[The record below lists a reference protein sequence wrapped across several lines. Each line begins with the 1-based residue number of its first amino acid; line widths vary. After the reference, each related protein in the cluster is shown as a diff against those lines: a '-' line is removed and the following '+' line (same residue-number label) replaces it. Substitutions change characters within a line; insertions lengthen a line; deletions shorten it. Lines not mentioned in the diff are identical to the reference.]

1 LQLANGKLSVKVPVV
16 DAISWNQWFGVRQS
30 GGCLRPP
37 FSKQEAMSRSMSVK
51 NAKISV
57 NDSTSNEK
65 MTFTLAGAL
74 HGAKCAIPLALSVFA
89 VGIVFG
95 VLAQQAKLSVP
106 NALLMSALV
115 YAGASQ
121 FVALS
126 LWTAI
131 PFPVMA
137 IILTTFIVNM
147 RHLLMGASLRPWFS
161 KLSPWKIY
169 VSVFFMV
176 DESWALTMSNF
187 AKGGRDSAF
196 LLGSGFIL
204 YIAWVSSAIIGRT
217 AGAWI
222 QNPALWGL
230 DFAFTAVF
238 IALLVGM
245 WKGKS
250 NLLPWAV
257 AAVVA
262 VAAAHLLPGKWYIL
276 LGGISGSLVGASTD
290 AK

>member
-1 LQLANGKLSVKVPVV
+1 MTIQ
-16 DAISWNQWFGVRQS
+16 
-30 GGCLRPP
+30 
-37 FSKQEAMSRSMSVK
+37 
-51 NAKISV
+51 NAKISS
-57 NDSTSNEK
+57 NDTTTSEK
-65 MTFTLAGAL
+65 MTFTLSGVL
-74 HGAKCAIPLALSVFA
+74 LGAKRAITLALSVFA
-89 VGIVFG
+89 VGVVFG
-95 VLAQQAKLSVP
+95 VLARQTGLSVLD
-106 NALLMSALV
+106 ALLMSGLV

-131 PFPVMA
+131 PFPVTA

-169 VSVFFMV
+169 TSVFFMV
-176 DESWALTMSNF
+176 DESWALTMSDF
-187 AKGGRDSAF
+187 AKGGRDAGF
-196 LLGSGFIL
+196 LLGSGFTL
-204 YIAWVSSAIIGRT
+204 YLAWVSSAVIGRT

-222 QNPALWGL
+222 QNPAQWGL

-238 IALLVGM
+238 LALLVGM

-257 AAVVA
+257 AAIVA

-276 LGGISGSLVGASTD
+276 LGGIAGSVVGAITN

>member
-1 LQLANGKLSVKVPVV
+1 MAVQKANVSES
-16 DAISWNQWFGVRQS
+16 DYT
-30 GGCLRPP
+30 
-37 FSKQEAMSRSMSVK
+37 
-51 NAKISV
+51 
-57 NDSTSNEK
+57 TSEK
-65 MTFTLAGAL
+65 MTFTFAGML
-74 HGAKCAIPLALSVFA
+74 RGAKRTIPLAISGFA
-89 VGIVFG
+89 IGIVFG
-95 VLAQQAKLSVP
+95 VLARQAKLSTMD
-106 NALLMSALV
+106 ALLMSGLV

-131 PFPVMA
+131 PFPVTA

-161 KLSPWKIY
+161 RVSPWKVY
-169 VSVFFMV
+169 TSVFFMV
-176 DESWALTMSNF
+176 DESWALTTSDF
-187 AKGGRDSAF
+187 AKGGRDAGF
-196 LLGSGFIL
+196 LFGSGFIL
-204 YIAWVSSAIIGRT
+204 YVAWVSPAVIGRT
-217 AGAWI
+217 VGAWI
-222 QNPALWGL
+222 QNPVQWGL

-238 IALLVGM
+238 TALLVGM

-262 VAAAHLLPGKWYIL
+262 VAAAHWLPGKWYIL
-276 LGGISGSLVGASTD
+276 LGGVAGSIVGAFTD

>member
-1 LQLANGKLSVKVPVV
+1 M
-16 DAISWNQWFGVRQS
+16 S
-30 GGCLRPP
+30 G
-37 FSKQEAMSRSMSVK
+37 FIAMQK
-51 NAKISV
+51 TKISE
-57 NDSTSNEK
+57 NNSDTSEK

-74 HGAKCAIPLALSVFA
+74 LGAKRAIPLAISVFA

-95 VLAQQAKLSVP
+95 VLARQAKLSVVD
-106 NALLMSALV
+106 ALLMSGLV

-131 PFPVMA
+131 PFPVTT

-147 RHLLMGASLRPWFS
+147 RHLLMGASLRPWFA

-169 VSVFFMV
+169 TSVFFMV
-176 DESWALTMSNF
+176 DESWALTMSEF
-187 AKGGRDSAF
+187 ANGGRDAGF
-196 LLGSGFIL
+196 LFGSGFML
-204 YIAWVSSAIIGRT
+204 YLAWVSSAIIGRT

-222 QNPALWGL
+222 QNPAQWGL

-238 IALLVGM
+238 IALLAGM

-262 VAAAHLLPGKWYIL
+262 VAAAHWLPGKWYIL
-276 LGGISGSLVGASTD
+276 LGGVAGSVVGAFTN

>member
-1 LQLANGKLSVKVPVV
+1 VQKASASER
-16 DAISWNQWFGVRQS
+16 DIA
-30 GGCLRPP
+30 
-37 FSKQEAMSRSMSVK
+37 
-51 NAKISV
+51 
-57 NDSTSNEK
+57 TSDK
-65 MTFTLAGAL
+65 MTFTLTGML
-74 HGAKCAIPLALSVFA
+74 LGAKRTIPLAISGFA
-89 VGIVFG
+89 IGIVFG
-95 VLAQQAKLSVP
+95 VLARQAKLSVLD
-106 NALLMSALV
+106 AMLMSGLV

-126 LWTAI
+126 LWTVI
-131 PFPVMA
+131 PFPVTT
-137 IILTTFIVNM
+137 IILTTFIVNL

-161 KLSPWKIY
+161 ELSPWKVY
-169 VSVFFMV
+169 TSVFFMV
-176 DESWALTMSNF
+176 DESWAMTMSDF
-187 AKGGRDSAF
+187 AKGGRDAGF

-204 YIAWVSSAIIGRT
+204 YVAWVSSAVIGRT

-222 QNPALWGL
+222 QNPVQWGL

-238 IALLVGM
+238 TALLVGM

-262 VAAAHLLPGKWYIL
+262 VAAAHWLPGKWYIL
-276 LGGISGSLVGASTD
+276 LGGVAGSIVGAIID

>member
-1 LQLANGKLSVKVPVV
+1 VQKASV
-16 DAISWNQWFGVRQS
+16 SER
-30 GGCLRPP
+30 
-37 FSKQEAMSRSMSVK
+37 
-51 NAKISV
+51 
-57 NDSTSNEK
+57 DSATSNK
-65 MTFTLAGAL
+65 MTFTFPGVLL
-74 HGAKCAIPLALSVFA
+74 GAKRTIPLAISVFA
-89 VGIVFG
+89 IGIVFG
-95 VLAQQAKLSVP
+95 VLARQAKLSLLD
-106 NALLMSALV
+106 AMLMSGLV

-131 PFPVMA
+131 PFPVTT

-161 KLSPWKIY
+161 ELSPWKVY
-169 VSVFFMV
+169 TSVFFMV
-176 DESWALTMSNF
+176 DESWAMTMNDF
-187 AKGGRDSAF
+187 AKGGRDAGF

-204 YIAWVSSAIIGRT
+204 YCAWVSSAVIGRT

-222 QNPALWGL
+222 QNPAQWGL

-238 IALLVGM
+238 TALLVGM

-250 NLLPWAV
+250 NLLQWAV

-262 VAAAHLLPGKWYIL
+262 VAAAHWLPGKWYIL
-276 LGGISGSLVGASTD
+276 IGGFAGSVVGAIID

>member
-1 LQLANGKLSVKVPVV
+1 VQKAKVKVRDNTTSEKMAFTFAGVLLGAKRTIPI
-16 DAISWNQWFGVRQS
+16 AISAF
-30 GGCLRPP
+30 
-37 FSKQEAMSRSMSVK
+37 
-51 NAKISV
+51 
-57 NDSTSNEK
+57 
-65 MTFTLAGAL
+65 
-74 HGAKCAIPLALSVFA
+74 AI
-89 VGIVFG
+89 GIVFG
-95 VLAQQAKLSVP
+95 VLARQAKLSVLD
-106 NALLMSALV
+106 ALLMSALV

-126 LWTAI
+126 LWTVI
-131 PFPVMA
+131 PFPVTT

-161 KLSPWKIY
+161 KLSPLKIY
-169 VSVFFMV
+169 SSVFFMV
-176 DESWALTMSNF
+176 DESWALTMSDF
-187 AKGGRDSAF
+187 AKGGRDAGF

-204 YIAWVSSAIIGRT
+204 YIAWVSSAVIGRT
-217 AGAWI
+217 VGAWI
-222 QNPALWGL
+222 QNPAQWGL

-257 AAVVA
+257 AAIVA

-276 LGGISGSLVGASTD
+276 LGGITGSVVGAFTD

>member
-1 LQLANGKLSVKVPVV
+1 MQKASVSERNR
-16 DAISWNQWFGVRQS
+16 A
-30 GGCLRPP
+30 
-37 FSKQEAMSRSMSVK
+37 
-51 NAKISV
+51 
-57 NDSTSNEK
+57 TSDK
-65 MTFTLAGAL
+65 MTFTLTGIL
-74 HGAKCAIPLALSVFA
+74 LGAKRTIPLAISVFA
-89 VGIVFG
+89 IGIVFG
-95 VLAQQAKLSVP
+95 VLARQAKLSVLD
-106 NALLMSALV
+106 AMLMSGLV

-131 PFPVMA
+131 PFPVTT

-147 RHLLMGASLRPWFS
+147 RHMLMGASLRPWFS
-161 KLSPWKIY
+161 ELSPWKVY
-169 VSVFFMV
+169 TSVFFMV
-176 DESWALTMSNF
+176 DESWAMTMNDF
-187 AKGGRDSAF
+187 AKGGRDAGF

-204 YIAWVSSAIIGRT
+204 YVAWVSSAVIGRT
-217 AGAWI
+217 VGAWI
-222 QNPALWGL
+222 QNPAQWGL

-238 IALLVGM
+238 TALLIGM

-262 VAAAHLLPGKWYIL
+262 VAAAHWLPGKWYIL
-276 LGGISGSLVGASTD
+276 IGGFAGSVVGAIID

>member
-1 LQLANGKLSVKVPVV
+1 
-16 DAISWNQWFGVRQS
+16 
-30 GGCLRPP
+30 
-37 FSKQEAMSRSMSVK
+37 MSRFMAAQKTHTSK
-51 NAKISV
+51 NNS
-57 NDSTSNEK
+57 DTSEK

-74 HGAKCAIPLALSVFA
+74 LGAKRAVPLAISVFA

-95 VLAQQAKLSVP
+95 VLARQAKLSVVD
-106 NALLMSALV
+106 ALLMSGLV

-131 PFPVMA
+131 PFPVTT

-147 RHLLMGASLRPWFS
+147 RHLLMGASLRPWFA
-161 KLSPWKIY
+161 KLSLWKVY
-169 VSVFFMV
+169 TSVFFMV
-176 DESWALTMSNF
+176 DESWALTMSDF
-187 AKGGRDSAF
+187 AKGGRDAGF
-196 LLGSGFIL
+196 LFGSGFTL
-204 YIAWVSSAIIGRT
+204 YLAWVSSAVIGRT
-217 AGAWI
+217 VGAWI
-222 QNPALWGL
+222 QDPAQWGL

-250 NLLPWAV
+250 NLLPWVV

-262 VAAAHLLPGKWYIL
+262 VAAAHLLPGKWFIL
-276 LGGISGSLVGASTD
+276 LGGVAGSVVGAFTD